1 MTLEHNSW
9 HENDK
14 NNKSSAYEEETKLE
28 KIQNVLED
36 AFYSELGMKTFRFV
50 MSWMVFGILG
60 IFVLV
65 IPLYVL
71 DNFVPSIPMDIKENE
86 YFIIDIVASY
96 AFTILH
102 VTIFSGSNSWIV
114 KNLNQIPKLNKRMS
128 KVEDTLEVDQT
139 LKKAYDMENLL
150 MYAKIFNSTIKREDP
165 EAYEIMMNDIKNSK
179 TEHEISIKKVGID
192 AKQEMTKMNK
202 EIKKIKKKIGL
213 LSYFDELEDE

>member
-9 HENDK
+9 HENDENK
-14 NNKSSAYEEETKLE
+14 KSSGYEEETKLG

-50 MSWMVFGILG
+50 MAWLAFGILG
-60 IFVLV
+60 IFVLMM
-65 IPLYVL
+65 PLYVL

-192 AKQEMTKMNK
+192 AKQEMTKMSK
-202 EIKKIKKKIGL
+202 EIKEIKKKIGL
-213 LSYFDELEDE
+213 SSYFDKLEDE

>member
-9 HENDK
+9 YKNDENK
-14 NNKSSAYEEETKLE
+14 KSSDYEEETKLE
-28 KIQNVLED
+28 KISNILED

-65 IPLYVL
+65 MPLYVL
-71 DNFVPSIPMDIKENE
+71 DNFVPSIPIDVKENE

-96 AFTILH
+96 VLTILH

-165 EAYEIMMNDIKNSK
+165 EAYEIMMNDIKNSIA
-179 TEHEISIKKVGID
+179 TIK
-192 AKQEMTKMNK
+192 
-202 EIKKIKKKIGL
+202 
-213 LSYFDELEDE
+213 SS

>member
-1 MTLEHNSW
+1 MTLEYNSW
-9 HENDK
+9 HENDENK
-14 NNKSSAYEEETKLE
+14 KSSDYEETKLE
-28 KIQNVLED
+28 KIHHVLED

-86 YFIIDIVASY
+86 YFIIGIVASY

-128 KVEDTLEVDQT
+128 KVEDTLEVDQI

-213 LSYFDELEDE
+213 SSYFDELEDE